1 MRPKHSIACAA
12 AVLLLSVFVDAGAQQ
27 PAAPPAQQPA
37 APAAPQPAVTP
48 AQPPAGQPP
57 GGRGRGRGT
66 FPNTQRPL
74 ADPAT
79 IQRGNTLY
87 GINCRLCHGADLRG
101 GDLGGINLLRSA
113 LVLSDQN
120 GELILPVV
128 KQGRQREGMP
138 PMPPLPLPD
147 DDVRAI
153 AAYIHSVTATMA
165 GQGGPPPGPPVEL
178 NIVVGDAAA
187 GEKYFAA
194 NCASCHSTSG
204 DLRGLASRYPSPM
217 QLQNTWVGG
226 VPAFGGGR
234 GRGGPPAANAG
245 PARVPKPVTVT
256 VTLASGQRYE
266 GRLDRIDDF
275 VVSLTQADGTPKT
288 FRRNGSVPAVKIT
301 DPLDAHKKMLV
312 KYTDKD
318 MHDVTAYLVTLK

>member
-1 MRPKHSIACAA
+1 MRPNHVIACAA
-12 AVLLLSVFVDAGAQQ
+12 AVLLLSVFVDAGAPQ
-27 PAAPPAQQPA
+27 PAAPTGNQPVA
-37 APAAPQPAVTP
+37 AP

-57 GGRGRGRGT
+57 AGGRGRGRGT

-74 ADPAT
+74 ADPAI

-128 KQGRQREGMP
+128 KEGRQREGMP
-138 PMPPLPLPD
+138 PMPALPLPD
-147 DDVRAI
+147 DDIKAI
-153 AAYIHSVTATMA
+153 AAYIHSVAATMA

-178 NIVVGDAAA
+178 NIVLGNAAA

-194 NCASCHSTSG
+194 NCASCHSASG

-226 VPAFGGGR
+226 VPAGGGR
-234 GRGGPPAANAG
+234 GRGGPPAGNAGG
-245 PARVPKPVTVT
+245 PARVAKPVTVT
-256 VTLASGQRYE
+256 VTAADGQRFE

-275 VVSLTQADGTPKT
+275 IVTLTQADGTPRT
-288 FRRNGSVPAVKIT
+288 FRRNGNVPAVQIT
-301 DPLDAHKKMLV
+301 DPLEAHKKMLV